1 MSLLYYVSIGS
12 FFFFFSFCS
21 SAKSMQSPCV
31 HFLIGWQRCVL
42 CVLRWTAHRNIC
54 WNVIAC
60 ACLFTVK
67 KAWLLYRL
75 LKTQLNQM
83 SWDCFKL
90 DPWAVCGGSVCASVS
105 SAPCHCT
112 VPQWCMML
120 WNLVSALSGS
130 NEIQYVILGS
140 RSAPLYY

>member
-12 FFFFFSFCS
+12 FFYLFFLFIG
-21 SAKSMQSPCV
+21 QV
-31 HFLIGWQRCVL
+31 HAITMRLFFPFWQRCVL

-54 WNVIAC
+54 WNAIAFC
-60 ACLFTVK
+60 VLVYRK
-67 KAWLLYRL
+67 EDWLLYRL

-90 DPWAVCGGSVCASVS
+90 DPWAVCGGCVCASVS

-120 WNLVSALSGS
+120 WILVSALSGS
-130 NEIQYVILGS
+130 NEIQYVILRS
-140 RSAPLYY
+140 RSSPLYY